1 MAIMAPAAKDRLLST
16 VKLPI
21 TTAPTIVASK
31 VKAKLTVRRIP
42 KKLAT

>member
-1 MAIMAPAAKDRLLST
+1 MAIMAPADTNRLLG

-21 TTAPTIVASK
+21 TTPPTIVASK
-31 VKAKLTVRRIP
+31 VKAKLTIRRIP